1 MSMDLD
7 GQDVNGR
14 AVAHCLRRVQ
24 SDPAAAATALLRRR
38 DDAAQA
44 EAQARDRLAWHT
56 GGQPPLAGLVLG
68 VKACFDVRGWIT
80 HAGSRVL
87 AEAPAAREDAALVR
101 ALRQAGAILLA
112 QNNMTEFAY
121 GALGLNGAFGTPLSP
136 LATDVPRVA
145 GGSTSGGALAV
156 AKGMVSIALGSDT
169 SGSARIPAAF
179 CGVAG
184 FKPSKGRYDDG
195 GMMYL
200 SPSFDVP
207 GIIAAD
213 AAGCLLVD
221 KALAPFEPV
230 DAVQTWDPATP
241 LAGTRFVVP
250 AGVDAELEPEVQRG
264 FEDGLA
270 SLRRAGAVLRTLP
283 MPSLRLAGAVAR
295 DGGIIAA
302 EAYALHAERLQ
313 HEAGLYDPRV
323 GPRMLLGAKVAAH
336 AYVAAQRRLLALR
349 AQYDEELAGAD
360 AVLTPTVP
368 MLPPPVASLD
378 DSDVYLRENARAF
391 SLTEFANRLDLPSI
405 SVPVARAA
413 HQPIGLLATGRRGGD
428 RTLLELACRIGS
440 VLDAS

>member
-1 MSMDLD
+1 
-7 GQDVNGR
+7 
-14 AVAHCLRRVQ
+14 
-24 SDPAAAATALLRRR
+24 
-38 DDAAQA
+38 
-44 EAQARDRLAWHT
+44 
-56 GGQPPLAGLVLG
+56 
-68 VKACFDVRGWIT
+68 
-80 HAGSRVL
+80 
-87 AEAPAAREDAALVR
+87 
-101 ALRQAGAILLA
+101 LRQAGAVLLA

-121 GALGLNGAFGTPLSP
+121 GALGLNAVFGTPLSP
-136 LATDVPRVA
+136 LLTDVPRVA

-195 GMMYL
+195 GMMLL

-207 GIIAAD
+207 GMLAAD

-221 KALAPFEPV
+221 KALAPWETGGAV
-230 DAVQTWDPATP
+230 DVLDAAMP
-241 LAGTRFVVP
+241 LAGKRFAVP
-250 AGVDAELEPEVQRG
+250 EGVQAELEPEVRRW
-264 FEDGLA
+264 FEDGLTR
-270 SLRRAGAVLRTLP
+270 LRLAGAELWTVP
-283 MPSLRLAGAVAR
+283 MPSLRLAGGAAR

-302 EAYALHAERLQ
+302 EAYALHAQRLQ

-323 GPRMLLGAKVAAH
+323 GPRMLLGATVTAH

-349 AQYDEELAGAD
+349 MQYDDELAGAD

-368 MLPPPVASLD
+368 MLPPPLASLD

-391 SLTEFANRLDLPSI
+391 SLTEFANRLDLHSI

-413 HQPIGLLATGRRGGD
+413 RQPIGLLATGRRGGD
-428 RTLLELACRIGS
+428 RALLELACRIGG